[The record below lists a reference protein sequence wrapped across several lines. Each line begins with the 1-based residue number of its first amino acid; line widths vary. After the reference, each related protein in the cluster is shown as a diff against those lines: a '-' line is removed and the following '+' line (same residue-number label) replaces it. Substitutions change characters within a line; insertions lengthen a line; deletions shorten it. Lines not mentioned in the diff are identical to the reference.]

1 MKDASGGDYNA
12 CASVYDAFMATCR
25 NFGEACFLTATS
37 RLPDSARDLSY
48 NEAAAR
54 VSKRLS
60 ALQKS
65 GYAAGDRIALL
76 LGNQPQYFIEML
88 ACNALGISV
97 APINPDLTSAEAAY
111 ILRHSGARLLVFADG
126 YQDLAEVACQL
137 ADNLQSV
144 NGQSEFFPE
153 IAGGAQPAPIT
164 RASEASLLYTS
175 GTTGT
180 PKGCI
185 LSNDYY
191 FCLGDFYAG
200 RDGLVQLRP
209 GAERILN
216 PLPVF
221 HQNAGIFSLM
231 GALLTGNCLI
241 MTDRFHASSWWQE
254 VVQSRATIVHYLG
267 VMPAILA
274 KLPVCDQENQHAVR
288 LGIGAG
294 VEPAHHEAFEKR
306 FGFPLIELWG
316 MTEAGGGFFADTE
329 PRQIGTRGV
338 GRPRGIEGQDLEF
351 RLVDDTGADVPPGEP
366 GELLVRR
373 VGPNPR
379 RGFFDGYLKDS
390 GTTEQAWSGGWFHT
404 GDVFWQ
410 DETGMLHFAERK
422 KNIIRRSGENI
433 AALEVETVL
442 RDHPEVRRVAVIAVP
457 DEMRGEEVMACVET
471 GPEVTHGRDLA
482 ESIFQWCRDRLAYYK
497 APGWVLFVDAIPTT
511 STQKMQKSQ
520 IFPKGA
526 DPTRRPGAHD
536 LRGAKKRAPQ
546 PATLGA

>member
-48 NEAAAR
+48 NESAVR

-65 GYAAGDRIALL
+65 GYTAGDRIALL

-126 YQDLAEVACQL
+126 YQDLAEAACQL

-144 NGQSEFFPE
+144 NSQSEFFPE
-153 IAGGAQPAPIT
+153 IAGSAQPAPIT

-338 GRPRGIEGQDLEF
+338 GRPRGIAGQDLEF

-410 DETGMLHFAERK
+410 DETSMLHFAERK

-471 GPEVTHGRDLA
+471 GPEVTHDRDLA